1 MEIGILLSLI
11 AIVILIVLGAF
22 FSASETALTASSK
35 ERLHAREKD
44 GSRRAALVN
53 KIRSKKDQM
62 IGAMLLGNNFVNTLG
77 AALATGVMIK
87 MFGETGIVYAT
98 AIMTVLILIFAEV
111 LPKTYAVHRAEN
123 FAMRYVYLISL
134 FIRLFAPVTGAVAW
148 IVRVFLKMF
157 GIDISKV
164 KPGSHLEV
172 LRGVIDMHRGAD
184 EIQEQ
189 RVMLRSILDLFEV
202 TVGDIMVHRQNVHMI
217 DAGRPLDEI
226 VGDVLESGYSRLPV
240 WEDRQENII
249 GMIHMRLLLKE
260 MHDKGGDFSKVD
272 INAAMLEPWFIPET
286 TSLFDQ
292 LQAFRERK
300 EHFATVLDEYGT
312 FMGIVTLEDI
322 LEEIVGEID
331 DEVDENVPGVKRGK
345 GGSYLVEGSVTIRD
359 LNREFDWRLPDDY
372 YSTVAG
378 LILYESEAI
387 PDAGHVF
394 NFHGLKF
401 EVMKR
406 KSNRITRVRIT
417 PPKKAKKKAA

>member
-1 MEIGILLSLI
+1 M
-11 AIVILIVLGAF
+11 
-22 FSASETALTASSK
+22 
-35 ERLHAREKD
+35 
-44 GSRRAALVN
+44 
-53 KIRSKKDQM
+53 
-62 IGAMLLGNNFVNTLG
+62 
-77 AALATGVMIK
+77 
-87 MFGETGIVYAT
+87 
-98 AIMTVLILIFAEV
+98 
-111 LPKTYAVHRAEN
+111 
-123 FAMRYVYLISL
+123 
-134 FIRLFAPVTGAVAW
+134 
-148 IVRVFLKMF
+148 
-157 GIDISKV
+157 
-164 KPGSHLEV
+164 
-172 LRGVIDMHRGAD
+172 
-184 EIQEQ
+184 
-189 RVMLRSILDLFEV
+189 
-202 TVGDIMVHRQNVHMI
+202 
-217 DAGRPLDEI
+217 
-226 VGDVLESGYSRLPV
+226 
-240 WEDRQENII
+240 
-249 GMIHMRLLLKE
+249 
-260 MHDKGGDFSKVD
+260 
-272 INAAMLEPWFIPET
+272 
-286 TSLFDQ
+286 
-292 LQAFRERK
+292 QAFRERK